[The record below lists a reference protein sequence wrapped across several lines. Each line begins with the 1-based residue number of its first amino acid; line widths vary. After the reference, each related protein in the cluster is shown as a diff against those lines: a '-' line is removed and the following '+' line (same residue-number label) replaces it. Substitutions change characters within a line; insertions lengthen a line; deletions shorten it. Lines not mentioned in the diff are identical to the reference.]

1 MVPPTP
7 AKCAPEPVY
16 NQEKE
21 PRKEE
26 EPPLPPASGGGV
38 LDQPRAWRSYP
49 DDFEAFWSV
58 YPLRVGKRA
67 AGLVWAG
74 AVKRAGSVEAIMAG
88 LAVQQFDA
96 NPQYIPHPKTWLN
109 RDGWLDEPRRKRTLA
124 EEWNLTS
131 FLAPVIDDEPLPP
144 GTLLS

>member
-1 MVPPTP
+1 
-7 AKCAPEPVY
+7 
-16 NQEKE
+16 
-21 PRKEE
+21 
-26 EPPLPPASGGGV
+26 V